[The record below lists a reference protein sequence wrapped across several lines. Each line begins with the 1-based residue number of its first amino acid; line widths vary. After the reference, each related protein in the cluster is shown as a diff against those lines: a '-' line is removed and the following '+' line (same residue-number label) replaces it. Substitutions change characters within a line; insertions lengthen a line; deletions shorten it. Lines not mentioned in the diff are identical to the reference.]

1 MNNKISKIL
10 SEVITE
16 CECDTRIES
25 GIFDLYNAD
34 HLVIM
39 VEHLAQ
45 RGISEEISEEILETS
60 LFDEGKYPERQ
71 AYNKEGWLVTF
82 PSKEYRDAAIKKR
95 THFGS
100 DPTHGKGGMNLYYKK
115 KGKKK
120 RQKVQ
125 TTTTTQSQGEKPTTA
140 APQQKP
146 QTQPQ
151 VAKQGDSSKTLKTP
165 QQQAQPTDV
174 EDTDFDSRD
183 DDLERYI
190 AAKSGGKFKSK
201 YSQPTQT
208 TQPSTEPS
216 KPAEA
221 PAIDVP
227 VVTAPP
233 KQYSEVSKKF
243 ASQKRWVATPYDE
256 YHDAEGNVVAV
267 VGLSGEI
274 VPVKNTD
281 REEYKIFAEKNMP
294 L

>member
-1 MNNKISKIL
+1 MNSKISNII
-10 SEVITE
+10 SEVVSE
-16 CECDTRIES
+16 CECDHRIET
-25 GIFDLYNAD
+25 GIFNLYNAD
-34 HLVIM
+34 HLVVL
-39 VEHLAQ
+39 VEYLAK
-45 RGISEEISEEILETS
+45 RGMSEDDSEEILETS

-95 THFGS
+95 THFSS

-115 KGKKK
+115 KGKQK
-120 RQKVQ
+120 RQKAQV
-125 TTTTTQSQGEKPTTA
+125 TTTTQSQDEKPTAA
-140 APQQKP
+140 APRQKP
-146 QTQPQ
+146 QSQPQ
-151 VAKQGDSSKTLKTP
+151 VAKQGDSSKTSKAT

-227 VVTAPP
+227 VVTTPP

-294 L
+294 I